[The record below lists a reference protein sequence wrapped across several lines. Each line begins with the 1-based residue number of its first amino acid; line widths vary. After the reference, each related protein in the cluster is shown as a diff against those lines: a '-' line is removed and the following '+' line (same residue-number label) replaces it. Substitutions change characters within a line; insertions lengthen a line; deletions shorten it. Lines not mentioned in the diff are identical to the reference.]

1 MQALA
6 LIARSLDL
14 ISVIDVKSWLSLKN
28 LFVWNH

>member
-6 LIARSLDL
+6 LIARPLDL

-28 LFVWNH
+28 IFVWNH